1 MISKQSID
9 EILLAAKVEEVVG
22 DFVSLKKR
30 GQNWVGVCPFH
41 DDRNPSMYVSPRLG
55 IFKCFVCEAGGNA
68 VQFLIN
74 HEKISY
80 PEALLYLAKK
90 YNIAVEEEAEKTH
103 EQKIAQNE
111 RDSMF
116 IVNNFA
122 ENYFCK
128 QLFEEDEG
136 RSIGLS
142 YFKERGFTEETIR
155 KFKLGYNPDGWDV
168 FTQEALKKGYQ
179 LDLLLKLGL
188 TKRAESSQK
197 LFDFYRGRVIFP
209 IHNALGKIVGFG
221 GRTLKRD
228 EKLAKYFNSPE
239 SEIYHKSDI
248 LYGFYFAK
256 KSIRGKDNVY
266 LVEGYTDVIAL
277 SQAGIENV
285 VASSGTALTERQV
298 KLISSQTQNITVLY
312 DGDNAGVKASMR
324 GIDMLLEAGMN
335 VKVVMLPEGEDPD
348 SFARTKTREELTTYL
363 QEKAI
368 DFLLFKVKVMSK
380 EAGNDPMKK
389 AKMVNE
395 IIETI
400 ATVKNQIAR
409 AFYVKECAEL
419 FDLSEEILNMQLR
432 KAVLKKINQQKED
445 AATETTE
452 TLPLSTLPS
461 IKQKPI
467 IKSSPLE
474 QAEKSVILLILKYG
488 MYEIDVEE
496 EGENQ
501 KLYYEKKR
509 VDQYIFDEL
518 YDENIQFSNPLYQQ
532 IFEEYAPCTSGA
544 TCQDDIKKHFLSH
557 ENKDLQNFTITHLIN
572 ADPEYSPEWET
583 RFEVET
589 NTVGN
594 NVQRL
599 NSEVENCL
607 NQLKMRLLEEYNKIL
622 LSELSQ
628 DHPQEVLDG
637 ITTKLMMVLDR
648 RKELANLL
656 GIVVTK

>member
-1 MISKQSID
+1 MISKQTID
-9 EILLAAKVEEVVG
+9 EIILTAKIEEVVG

-30 GQNWVGVCPFH
+30 GQNWVGMCPFH

-55 IFKCFVCEAGGNA
+55 IFKCFVCDAGGNA
-68 VQFLIN
+68 VHFLMN

-90 YNIAVEEEAEKTH
+90 YNIAVVEEAEKTP
-103 EQKIAQNE
+103 EEKIMQNE

-116 IVNNFA
+116 IVNSFA

-128 QLFEEDEG
+128 QLFDEDEG
-136 RSIGLS
+136 RAIGLS
-142 YFKERGFTEETIR
+142 YFKERGFTEEAIR

-168 FTQEALKKGYQ
+168 FTQEALKNGYQ

-188 TKRAESSQK
+188 TKKAESSQK

-209 IHNALGKIVGFG
+209 IHSALGKVVGFG

-228 EKLAKYFNSPE
+228 DKSAKYFNSPE

-266 LVEGYTDVIAL
+266 LVEGYTDVISL

-285 VASSGTALTERQV
+285 VASSGTALTEKQI

-312 DGDNAGVKASMR
+312 DGDNAGIKASIR
-324 GIDMLLEAGMN
+324 GINMLLEAGLN
-335 VKVVMLPEGEDPD
+335 VKVVMLPESEDPD
-348 SFARTKTREELTTYL
+348 SFARTQTKEVLMTYL
-363 QEKAI
+363 QEKAT

-380 EAGNDPMKK
+380 EAGNDPMKR
-389 AKMVNE
+389 ANMVNE
-395 IIETI
+395 IVETI

-409 AFYVKECAEL
+409 SFYIKECAEL
-419 FDLSEEILNMQLR
+419 FGLSEEVLNMQLR
-432 KAVLKKINQQKED
+432 KAVLKKVNQQKEG
-445 AATETTE
+445 ATAETVP
-452 TLPLSTLPS
+452 LPPITSTKKEPAF
-461 IKQKPI
+461 KTD
-467 IKSSPLE
+467 PLK

-488 MYEIDVEE
+488 MYEIVFEV
-496 EGENQ
+496 EGEDN
-501 KLYYEKKR
+501 KMYYKKTR

-518 YDENIQFSNPLYQQ
+518 HNENIQFTNPLYQQ
-532 IFEEYAPCTSGA
+532 IFEEYALFASCA
-544 TCQDDIKKHFLSH
+544 TCQEDIQKYFLSH
-557 ENKDLQNFTITHLIN
+557 EQKELQDFTITNLID
-572 ADPEYSPEWET
+572 ADPEYSPEWES
-583 RFEVET
+583 RFEMDT

-594 NVQRL
+594 NMLRL

-607 NQLKMRLLEEYNKIL
+607 NQLKLRLLEKYKEL
-622 LSELSQ
+622 LSSELSQ
-628 DHPQEVLDG
+628 NHPQEVLDD
-637 ITTKLMMVLDR
+637 ITAKLMMVLER
-648 RKELANLL
+648 RKDVAKSL
-656 GIVVTK
+656 GIVVTR